1 METVFDAL
9 KTMGKASSQ
18 EVAARLGMTRD
29 EAINELWKLK
39 RRGEA
44 DNNGPMWW
52 LTQNDENAPV
62 EQAPKVTAQ
71 MLIDAIEQHGPQ
83 TAEELASMF
92 RITSRRA
99 NSSLAMAI
107 SKGRLIRVNQDGKY
121 RYCMPGDNLP
131 AEPKAAPVTEN
142 DGKAFP
148 QPAGVALPVQEAATQ
163 EEIKTETVAD
173 IVPSL
178 PSFTATRAD
187 DLVLP
192 SLHMAN
198 RELRRAKSHVQK
210 WERVCAALRE
220 LNRHRDIVRQIV
232 DSSSRIVSEK

>member
-173 IVPSL
+173 IVQSL
-178 PSFTATRAD
+178 PSFTETRSD
-187 DLVLP
+187 DLILP

-220 LNRHRDIVRQIV
+220 LNKYRDIVRQIV
-232 DSSSRIVSEK
+232 DSSSLIVSEK